1 MKKIM
6 ANLLWF
12 LVAVAGAWAYAT
24 LAFHRGE
31 HLNSAFILIAA
42 LCSYAI
48 GYRFYS
54 KWLAA
59 RVLMLNDRRATPC
72 EVHDDGKDFVKT
84 NKWIVFGHHFAAIS
98 GPGPLVGPVLAA
110 QFGYLPGTL
119 WILIGV
125 TLGGAVQ
132 DFVVLFAS
140 LRRDGKSL
148 GQMVKEELNSGAG
161 YLALVAILG
170 IMVILLAVLAL
181 VVVKALAESPWGV
194 FTVGATI
201 PIAMFMG
208 CYLRFGRVGKVLEAS
223 ATGVVGLLLAVWG
236 GKLVHANPELARW
249 FGLRDI
255 TLAWGIIVYGLAASV
270 LPVWL
275 LLAPRDYLSTF
286 MKLGTIFALAL
297 GIFVVLPEL
306 RMPAVS
312 RFVDGSGLVVAGKIF
327 PFCFITIACGA
338 ISGFHTLIASGTTP
352 KMLTR
357 ESYAR
362 PVGYGAMCLES
373 LVAIM
378 ALIAACTLDP
388 GVYLSMNVKGEAAV
402 TVAKVTSLG
411 FPVTADHM
419 SQLANQLG
427 EKTLFGRTGGAATL
441 AVGMANIFSKAVKGR
456 WLDLWYHF
464 AIMFEALFILT
475 TIDAGTRVGRY
486 LLQDMLGNLWKPL
499 GETKNISANLLAS
512 VLLVSGWG
520 YFLIQGV
527 RDPLGGVNSLWPL
540 FGIANQML
548 AAIGLC
554 LGTTIILKMTLQPAA
569 NAGEP
574 VLRALQTSGE
584 REQRASGFPS
594 PPLEE
599 RAGERRPQH
608 SDALCAPEPP
618 VGPLTPA
625 LSPSEGERGNRR
637 QLSGEPSFMG
647 RRPVTI
653 HDAAAR
659 VPAQKDDLLSLP
671 LSSRGGEGTGAAVSE
686 HRGVHKKRPVLALIT
701 LIPLVWLLA
710 VTVTAGVQK
719 IWHSDPRIGFLAQAR
734 VLSEEA
740 PSLERAMA
748 AAKNAGEAGAITQA
762 ERVLRKN
769 RVLRFNNHLDAV
781 VAGGFLVLVSA
792 IVVLSVREWV
802 LLLGRRKLA
811 VLRETEPVWLP
822 DYAVAESRPLHVAGV
837 VALTFALAK
846 ELSGEAEMDRARH
859 AATLCECEH
868 GQAGCPAEMSASQA
882 RQAEARVYLAVAER
896 RFKGVKRCC

>member
-1 MKKIM
+1 M

-12 LVAVAGAWAYAT
+12 VVAVAGAWAYAT

-31 HLNSAFILIAA
+31 PLNSAFILVAA

-59 RVLMLNDRRATPC
+59 KVMMLDDRRATPC
-72 EVHDDGKDFVKT
+72 EVHDDGRDFVKT
-84 NKWIVFGHHFAAIS
+84 NKWIVFGQHFAAIA

-148 GQMVKEELNSGAG
+148 GQMVKEELNSTAG
-161 YLALVAILG
+161 FLALFAILA
-170 IMVILLAVLAL
+170 IIVILLAVLAL
-181 VVVKALAESPWGV
+181 IVVKALAGSPWGL

-208 CYLRFGRVGKVLEAS
+208 CYLRYGRVGKVREAS
-223 ATGVVGLLLAVWG
+223 VIGVVCLLLAVWG
-236 GKLVHANPELARW
+236 GKLIHESPELGRL
-249 FGLRDI
+249 FGLSDI
-255 TLAWGIIVYGLAASV
+255 SLAWAIILYGLAASV

-275 LLAPRDYLSTF
+275 LLAPRGYLSTF
-286 MKLGTIFALAL
+286 VKLGTIFALAG
-297 GIFVVLPEL
+297 GIFVVLPNL
-306 RMPAVS
+306 KMPAITQ
-312 RFVDGSGLVVAGKIF
+312 FVDGSGLVIAGKVF

-378 ALIAACTLDP
+378 ALIAACTMDP
-388 GVYLSMNVKGEAAV
+388 GVYFAMNVPSDGADSVARAASV
-402 TVAKVTSLG
+402 TQRLQAAGSDLVVS
-411 FPVTADHM
+411 ADAM
-419 SQLANQLG
+419 DRLAAEVK
-427 EKTLFGRTGGAATL
+427 EKTLFSRTGGAATL
-441 AVGMANIFSKAVKGR
+441 AAGMASIFANVTRGR

-475 TIDAGTRVGRY
+475 TIDAGTRAGRY
-486 LLQDMLGNLWKPL
+486 VLQDVLGNLWKPL
-499 GETKNISANLLAS
+499 GETKNTGANVLAS
-512 VLLVSGWG
+512 VLLVGGWG

-554 LGTTIILKMTLQPAA
+554 LGTTIILKMVLQPKS
-569 NAGEP
+569 E
-574 VLRALQTSGE
+574 VQ
-584 REQRASGFPS
+584 S
-594 PPLEE
+594 PKSKV
-599 RAGERRPQH
+599 R
-608 SDALCAPEPP
+608 
-618 VGPLTPA
+618 GPA
-625 LSPSEGERGNRR
+625 
-637 QLSGEPSFMG
+637 
-647 RRPVTI
+647 
-653 HDAAAR
+653 
-659 VPAQKDDLLSLP
+659 
-671 LSSRGGEGTGAAVSE
+671 
-686 HRGVHKKRPVLALIT
+686 LALIT
-701 LIPLVWLLA
+701 LVPLVWLLA

-719 IWHSDPRIGFLAQAR
+719 IWNADPRIGFLAQANA
-734 VLSEEA
+734 LSA
-740 PSLERAMA
+740 KMPSIESALA
-748 AAKNAGEAGAITQA
+748 AANTAGDAAAIEQA
-762 ERVLRKN
+762 QKALQTN
-769 RVLRFNNHLDAV
+769 GVLRFNNRLDAA
-781 VAGGFLVLVSA
+781 VAGGFLLLVAA
-792 IVVLSVREWV
+792 IVLLSVREWI
-802 LLLGRRKLA
+802 LLLARRKPA

-822 DYAVAESRPLHVAGV
+822 DYAVAESKPLHVAGV
-837 VALTFALAK
+837 AALTFALAK
-846 ELSGEAEMDRARH
+846 ELSGEAEMDRARQG
-859 AATLCECEH
+859 ATLCECEH
-868 GQAGCPAEMSASQA
+868 SKAGCPTAMNASQA
-882 RQAEARVYLAVAER
+882 RQANVRAYVEVAEK
-896 RFKGVKRCC
+896 RFKGVKNCC